1 MVDRYQSRDGD
12 SEYIRLSQQVDNTIY
27 DIRRQVKN
35 LDKIVGVIGT
45 RRESP
50 NTLSQ
55 MKTLIDDIKEQIRE
69 TTMNIKQLGQMD
81 GGSMQEKKTRGM
93 EQKKLR
99 RDLEAVAQQFKTTYK
114 QAIAKEQSTA
124 QRERAESMAGGY
136 DDYNTR
142 EDQSLLDDDRRQQ
155 QMMAAEVDIRTA
167 QIHEREQGV
176 RELESQMTEVNDIFK
191 DLATIVQEQ
200 GDQLDS
206 IESSLTTTYDRVD
219 GGVEQLTRASHYQKK
234 ARNKAMCLLVIV
246 VVVAA
251 ILAIVIVE
259 VIHNDK

>member
-1 MVDRYQSRDGD
+1 MADRYQSRDGD
-12 SEYIRLSQQVDNTIY
+12 SEYIRLSQQVSNAIF

-35 LDKIVGVIGT
+35 LEKIVQVIGT

-50 NTLSQ
+50 NTLKQ
-55 MKTLIDDIKEQIRE
+55 MKALIEDVKDQIRE
-69 TTMNIKQLGQMD
+69 TTNNIKQLGQMD
-81 GGSMQEKKTRGM
+81 GGSMHEKKTRSM

-99 RDLEAVAQQFKTTYK
+99 RDLEGVAQQFKATYK
-114 QAIAKEQSTA
+114 QAIAKEQATA

-136 DDYNTR
+136 DDNTA

-155 QMMAAEVDIRTA
+155 QMMAAEVDIKTA

-176 RELESQMTEVNDIFK
+176 RELESQMVEVNDIFK

-200 GDQLDS
+200 GDQLDT
-206 IESSLTTTYDRVD
+206 IESHLTTTYDRVD
-219 GGVEQLTRASHYQKK
+219 GGVEQLTRASQYQKK

-246 VVVAA
+246 VIVAA
-251 ILAIVIVE
+251 ILAIVLVTQL
-259 VIHNDK
+259 KK